1 MVSKWRGDS
10 EKLVRMLFDLAKMAA
25 PSTIFI
31 DEIDSIL
38 SQRGGGEG
46 SSEHE
51 ASHRMK
57 TELLIQMNGL
67 AKSDSLVFVLAASN
81 MPWILDQALLR
92 RLDKKIYV
100 PLPIKRARENMIRKL
115 LSPYVKDSDIDFD
128 FIAEKTNGYSGSDIE
143 LVCREAVMR
152 KGRLLMRKLDALERD
167 STLSFAN
174 EYAKLEPVTMDDIDK
189 ALEVTKPTAMRDND
203 KFISWTN
210 QFASNNVPDELL

>member
-10 EKLVRMLFDLAKMAA
+10 EKLVRMLFDLAKVAA

-38 SQRGGGEG
+38 SQRGGDGNT
-46 SSEHE
+46 EHE

-115 LSPYVKDSDIDFD
+115 LSPYVKECDIDFD

-167 STLSFAN
+167 STLSFGS
-174 EYAKLEPVTMDDIDK
+174 EFAKLEPVTMDDIDK
-189 ALEVTKPTAMRDND
+189 SLEVTKPTAMRDND
-203 KFISWTN
+203 KFISWTK
-210 QFASNNVPDELL
+210 QFASNNLPEE